1 MQEDSYLTPNLPL
14 KIFKTIRNVQSTRRR
29 SPSPVP
35 TIKNAPSTKIAVCK
49 IVTKRAMLDSFRSP
63 ECGTQIIIIQ
73 SELQEIGQPRDLS
86 YIIFVLMHPKIRTL
100 QSRDQGKQP

>member
-1 MQEDSYLTPNLPL
+1 MQENSYLTPNSPL

-29 SPSPVP
+29 SPPVP
-35 TIKNAPSTKIAVCK
+35 TIKNAPNTKIAICK

-63 ECGTQIIIIQ
+63 ECETQIIIMQ

-100 QSRDQGKQP
+100 